1 MRILSKY
8 IFTPLLE
15 RRAHGSTFTRLKE
28 LERTQWLSRDE
39 LKLLQEERLQA
50 LIRHAYENVPFYHNM
65 FQKRKLT
72 PQDIKTTDDLVK
84 LPILTRSDVRQN
96 FDNLMP
102 KNYNLRRAKPGA
114 TGGTTGEP
122 LRFVK
127 QEDEGWEWGAFYR
140 GVGWYG
146 MRAGDRHAIIWSI
159 PLTAPRLASKVAGI
173 GRFLRNSV
181 LLSAFE
187 MSEEKMKC
195 FALKLRQFKPK
206 VLIGYPSAV
215 YIFASYIKD
224 FGIEYIKPEVVI
236 TTAEKLY
243 DYQKEAIRDAFDC
256 EVFEYYGSREIA
268 SLAYE
273 CPQHHGYHISME
285 NVVLEFVKDNGQMV
299 NPGELG
305 KVLVTDLHNY
315 AMPFIRYEIGDLAIP
330 SSRDCP
336 CGRSLPLI
344 ESIEGR
350 ITDIIVCQRGFILG
364 TLFPHLLKDFSVR
377 QYQVIQESLDKIII
391 KIVPAEG
398 FSQGQSQNIVETV
411 QHLTGPSAEVE
422 IDLVDDIPPSKLS
435 GKRRVVISKV
445 PFRLE

>member
-8 IFTPLLE
+8 VFTPLLE

-39 LKLLQEERLQA
+39 LKMSQEERLQA
-50 LIRHAYENVPFYHNM
+50 LIRHAYENVPFYYNI
-65 FQKRKLT
+65 FQERKLT
-72 PQDIKTTDDLVK
+72 PRDIKTTDDLVK

-96 FDNLMP
+96 FDNLMA
-102 KNYNLRRAKPGA
+102 KNYNPRRAKPGA

-122 LRFVK
+122 LRFMK
-127 QEDEGWEWGAFYR
+127 QEDVGWEWGAFYR
-140 GVGWYG
+140 GMKWYG
-146 MRAGDRHAIIWSI
+146 IEAGDKQALFWSVPI
-159 PLTAPRLASKVAGI
+159 YSSGLASVMANV

-187 MSEEKMKC
+187 MSEEKMKR
-195 FALKLRQFKPK
+195 FALKLRRFEPK
-206 VLIGYPSAV
+206 VLIGYPSAI
-215 YIFASYIKD
+215 YIFASYIKNL
-224 FGIEYIKPEVVI
+224 GIQYIKPEVVI

-243 DYQKEAIRDAFDC
+243 DYQKGAIKDAFDC

-273 CPQHHGYHISME
+273 CPQHHGYHISVE
-285 NVVLEFVKDNGQMV
+285 NVVLEFTKDNGQMIS
-299 NPGELG
+299 PGELG

-330 SSRDCP
+330 SDRVCP

-350 ITDIIVCQRGFILG
+350 ITDIIVCQHGFILG
-364 TLFPHLLKDFSVR
+364 ALFPHLLKDFSVR

-398 FSQGQSQNIVETV
+398 FSQEQSQHIVETV

-422 IDLVDDIPPSKLS
+422 IDLVDDIPPSKSS

-445 PFRLE
+445 PFRLD